1 MHIPEANAYMYVLI
15 SLKDGSTYVGSTHNL
30 TRRLKEHNAGKMRYT
45 KGHLPY
51 KLVYFETYDTYSEAF
66 RREKYL
72 KSGAGREWLK
82 ENVLKEIDKS
92 GLSSG

>member
-1 MHIPEANAYMYVLI
+1 MQIPEANAYTYVLI
-15 SLKDGSTYVGSTHNL
+15 SLKDGSTYIGSTQNL

-51 KLVYFETYDTYSEAF
+51 KLIYFETYDTYREAF

-82 ENVLKEIDKS
+82 EKVLKNEE
-92 GLSSG
+92 